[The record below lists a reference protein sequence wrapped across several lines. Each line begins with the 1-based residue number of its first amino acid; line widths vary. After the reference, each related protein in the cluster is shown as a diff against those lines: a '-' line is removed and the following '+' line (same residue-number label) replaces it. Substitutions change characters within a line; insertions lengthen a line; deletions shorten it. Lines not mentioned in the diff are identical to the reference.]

1 MVKMLKLNWFAVKYY
16 HPGLRVLLIIAC
28 LLMAGW
34 FSTLLLFPMAVLLT
48 FCLSVNPFAME
59 EAGNLNRLYL
69 TLPVSRSR
77 MVAGRYL
84 LSLLLFLAGIA
95 LALVLMPLTNLFSFS
110 RWYPDFKWI
119 LALVSSGF
127 LIHTLLSLFMY
138 PILFRLGYMKGRIWG
153 FYLPLLLASLAYIA
167 VLEYDLMAGG
177 TFLFDLLVYASE
189 HILPVSGGM
198 LGLGAAILAGS
209 W

>member
-1 MVKMLKLNWFAVKYY
+1 M
-16 HPGLRVLLIIAC
+16 
-28 LLMAGW
+28 
-34 FSTLLLFPMAVLLT
+34 
-48 FCLSVNPFAME
+48 FCLSVNPFAGE
-59 EAGNLNRLYL
+59 EIGNLNRLYL

-84 LSLLLFLAGIA
+84 LSLFLFLAGIA
-95 LALVLMPLTNLFSFS
+95 LALVLMPLANLFSFS
-110 RWYPDFKWI
+110 RWYPDFKWT

-127 LIHTLLSLFMY
+127 LLHALLSLFMY
-138 PILFRLGYMKGRIWG
+138 PILFKLGYMKGRIWG
-153 FYLPLLLASLAYIA
+153 FYLPVLLIALACLA

-209 W
+209 WLLSVRTYSRRDF